1 MAENNK
7 KSTRRIWVII
17 GSVVLAVFFLALS
30 FCCGFLTSCVIG
42 GRTANTIYTIT
53 SIMDNVG
60 YIYDPVTGE
69 KRELTEEDYANALV
83 NAFLDEY
90 STYYTPEEYQK
101 KIDESKGSY
110 KGVGIGFY
118 DADSTV
124 VDSVVSN
131 SPAYKGGLRAGDK
144 LLSGSFNGKQTTF
157 SNALDVISF
166 LSSCSDYQ
174 DITLNVEGKGEITVI
189 KTNYYASY
197 VTYYD
202 SQTCYEFVSD
212 YGKAPV
218 GTARAK
224 AAGEYQE
231 ITDDDVGYI
240 KFEAFEANAA
250 VHLGQALEYMKAQG
264 RTKLVLDLRNNGGGF
279 MNVLTDVASY
289 FINNGGKKKSVVAY
303 AVDKSDNKEAF
314 TTSANRFK
322 SFITSMSVIAN
333 QNTASAS
340 ECLLGA
346 LLTYGELVSSN
357 DKVILEENGGV
368 AKTFGKGIMQTTY
381 MLLNG
386 GAFKLTTAKIYWP
399 DQTTSI
405 HGKGFLDGTAASK
418 ENALK
423 VAISKL

>member
-1 MAENNK
+1 MA
-7 KSTRRIWVII
+7 
-17 GSVVLAVFFLALS
+17 
-30 FCCGFLTSCVIG
+30 
-42 GRTANTIYTIT
+42 
-53 SIMDNVG
+53 
-60 YIYDPVTGE
+60 
-69 KRELTEEDYANALV
+69 
-83 NAFLDEY
+83 
-90 STYYTPEEYQK
+90 
-101 KIDESKGSY
+101 
-110 KGVGIGFY
+110 
-118 DADSTV
+118 
-124 VDSVVSN
+124 
-131 SPAYKGGLRAGDK
+131 
-144 LLSGSFNGKQTTF
+144 
-157 SNALDVISF
+157 
-166 LSSCSDYQ
+166 
-174 DITLNVEGKGEITVI
+174 
-189 KTNYYASY
+189 
-197 VTYYD
+197 
-202 SQTCYEFVSD
+202 
-212 YGKAPV
+212 
-218 GTARAK
+218 
-224 AAGEYQE
+224 
-231 ITDDDVGYI
+231 YI
-240 KFEAFEANAA
+240 KFDVFEANAA
-250 VHLGQALEYMKAQG
+250 AHLGQALEYMKAQG

>member
-1 MAENNK
+1 MVENGK
-7 KSTRRIWVII
+7 KNTKRILIII
-17 GSVVLAVFFLALS
+17 GSIILALFLLMLS

-42 GRTANTIYTIT
+42 GKTAGTIYSIT

-69 KRELTEEDYANALV
+69 KRELTEKDYADALV

-90 STYYTPEEYQK
+90 SKYYTPEEYK
-101 KIDESKGSY
+101 KELEESRGSY
-110 KGVGIGFY
+110 TGVGVGFY
-118 DADSTV
+118 YAESTV
-124 VDSVVSN
+124 LSSVVCN

-144 LLSGSFNGKQTTF
+144 ILSGSCNGVDKSFT
-157 SNALDVISF
+157 NALEIIAF
-166 LSSCSDYQ
+166 LTDCPDFQ
-174 DITLNVEGKGEITVI
+174 DIKLTVEGKGEVTVL
-189 KTNYYASY
+189 KTNYYAAY

-224 AAGEYQE
+224 AAGEFAE
-231 ITDDDVGYI
+231 ITDDEVAYI
-240 KFEAFEANAA
+240 KFDLFEANAA
-250 VHLGQALEYMKAQG
+250 VHLGQALNYMKSQG
-264 RTKLVLDLRNNGGGF
+264 RTKLVLDIRNNGGGY
-279 MNVLTDVASY
+279 MDVLTEVASY
-289 FINNGGKKKSVVAY
+289 FIHNGGKKKSVVAY
-303 AVDKSDNKEAF
+303 AIDNSDNREVFA
-314 TTSANRFK
+314 TSANRFK

-333 QNTASAS
+333 HNTASAS

-357 DKVILEENGGV
+357 DKVILEEHNGV
-368 AKTFGKGIMQTTY
+368 AKTYGKGIMQTTY

-399 DQTTSI
+399 DATTSI
-405 HGKGFLDGTAASK
+405 HGKGFLDGTKATK
-418 ENALK
+418 DNAIT